1 ERVIV
6 TTLTKRM
13 AEDLTDYLAGLD
25 IRVRYLHSDIDTLE
39 RVLILRDLRRG
50 DFDVIVGINLLR
62 EGLDLPEVAL
72 VAVLD
77 ADKEGFLRSQKSLTQ
92 VIGRA
97 SRNVKGRV
105 IMYADRETDSIKATI
120 QENNRRRLIQQRYN
134 REHKIVPKTIQ
145 KEVKSMIE
153 LLVDAEIDFS
163 KIDKEKAAMMSNEE
177 VEDVIL
183 ELQVQMNE
191 AASRLEF
198 ELAAKFRDMIR
209 ELEEQF
215 R

>member
-1 ERVIV
+1 
-6 TTLTKRM
+6 
-13 AEDLTDYLAGLD
+13 
-25 IRVRYLHSDIDTLE
+25 
-39 RVLILRDLRRG
+39 
-50 DFDVIVGINLLR
+50 
-62 EGLDLPEVAL
+62 
-72 VAVLD
+72 
-77 ADKEGFLRSQKSLTQ
+77 
-92 VIGRA
+92 
-97 SRNVKGRV
+97 
-105 IMYADRETDSIKATI
+105 
-120 QENNRRRLIQQRYN
+120 
-134 REHKIVPKTIQ
+134 
-145 KEVKSMIE
+145 MIE

>member
-1 ERVIV
+1 
-6 TTLTKRM
+6 M
-13 AEDLTDYLAGLD
+13 AEDLTDYLASLN
-25 IRVRYLHSDIDTLE
+25 IKVRYLHSDIDTLK

-50 DFDVIVGINLLR
+50 DFDVIIGINLLR

-77 ADKEGFLRSQKSLTQ
+77 ADKEGFLRSHKSLTQ

-97 SRNVKGRV
+97 SRNVNGRV
-105 IMYADRETDSIKATI
+105 IMYADKETNSIKATV
-120 QENNRRRLIQQRYN
+120 QENNRRRLIQLRYN
-134 REHKIVPKTIQ
+134 REHNIVPKTIQ

-153 LLVDAEIDFS
+153 LLVDAEIDFG

-177 VEDVIL
+177 VNDVIL
-183 ELQVQMNE
+183 ELQVQMSE

-198 ELAAKFRDMIR
+198 ELAAKFRDMIK

-215 R
+215 SV